1 MDFLCDAMDLKQSV
15 GGTLKVLGK
24 SLTTVLDEVHFIF
37 NLSSFPLPLFPQSK
51 PFLPQGKSFAPL
63 PGRATSKT
71 PLSFSV
77 SPSFL
82 RISQFPG
89 CNQRNGKQCWL
100 STLSFKISLKDTSFH
115 ISINSLGLYLSP
127 ECLFN
132 FLSKFYIPP
141 CAGKISNFHSNSSQ
155 SSCHHDLDRR
165 KLLIPLGSVLSK
177 TCFSQ
182 QQKGVEETICFV
194 KIQSEKMKM
203 TWYIRFFIFV

>member
-37 NLSSFPLPLFPQSK
+37 NLSSFPLPLVPQSK

-100 STLSFKISLKDTSFH
+100 SPLSFKISLKDTSFH

-127 ECLFN
+127 ECLLF
-132 FLSKFYIPP
+132 FLSNYSTMCGKYVKFMEFAFLENRLIWNIFNHTPP
-141 CAGKISNFHSNSSQ
+141 HSILVPIFSS
-155 SSCHHDLDRR
+155 SGLGSR
-165 KLLIPLGSVLSK
+165 KLLILPSSILSK
-177 TCFSQ
+177 
-182 QQKGVEETICFV
+182 ICFP
-194 KIQSEKMKM
+194 Q
-203 TWYIRFFIFV
+203 

>member
-24 SLTTVLDEVHFIF
+24 SLTTVLDEVHIIF
-37 NLSSFPLPLFPQSK
+37 NLSSFPLPLVPQSK

-100 STLSFKISLKDTSFH
+100 SPLSFKISLKDTSFH

-141 CAGKISNFHSNSSQ
+141 CAGKISNFHSKLVPKFLSSRPRQKEITHSTRQRSFENLFLPTAERGGGNNLLCQNSVRKNED
-155 SSCHHDLDRR
+155 DL
-165 KLLIPLGSVLSK
+165 VH
-177 TCFSQ
+177 
-182 QQKGVEETICFV
+182 
-194 KIQSEKMKM
+194 
-203 TWYIRFFIFV
+203 